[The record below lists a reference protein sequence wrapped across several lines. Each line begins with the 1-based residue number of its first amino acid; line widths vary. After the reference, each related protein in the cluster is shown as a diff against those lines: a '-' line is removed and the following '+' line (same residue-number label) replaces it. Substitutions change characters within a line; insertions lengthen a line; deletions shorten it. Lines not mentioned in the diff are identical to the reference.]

1 MNNNNVDKLFKKVL
15 DHQEHQA
22 PVHSWDNIEKHFS
35 AGKKKRS
42 LIFWWS
48 SGIAAACV
56 LLISFTDLWK
66 IRHEQF
72 GAPYSY
78 NIALLEDKETALNV
92 PVKIYVPVAANTDFV
107 VVNDTQEDIEYR
119 KWLYPIE
126 LQTRSKFVRL
136 SPPLL
141 SLNLKTPPIRKGF
154 IPLTNAENLAIHEA
168 YNKLL
173 TTEISGLSPEKEKEK
188 INLSLSGHIAPVYA
202 SGNYKTIA
210 HNARGY
216 DYGKDQIKGTFNV
229 GGGFKVSLAA
239 TSRLSLQTGINY
251 CRMGQATEENGIYA
265 PRATYGKVKAKVGNF
280 VYTPLGRIKNKAN
293 ATIYRTEGMAALTN
307 TPMNQGTIEQVFG
320 TLEIPLGVKYRL
332 NDNKLRFSVLGGISS
347 SFMVNNNAYL
357 KYNGQKEDMGSTE
370 DIRNFN
376 VATNIGFGIEYP
388 ISRNIKVMLEPDFK
402 YYLRSISSNEEVDF
416 RPYTFTLS
424 TGIGINF

>member
-15 DHQEHQA
+15 DRQEQRVPA
-22 PVHSWDNIEKHFS
+22 HSWDNIEKHFS
-35 AGKKKRS
+35 AKKKKRN

-66 IRHEQF
+66 VRHEQF
-72 GAPYSY
+72 EVPYSY
-78 NIALLEDKETALNV
+78 NIVLLQDKETALNV
-92 PVKIYVPVAANTDFV
+92 PVKVYVPVATNADIV
-107 VVNDTQEDIEYR
+107 VVNDKQNEIKR
-119 KWLYPIE
+119 RNWLYPIE
-126 LQTRSKFVRL
+126 LQARSEFVRL
-136 SPPLL
+136 ATPLL
-141 SLNLKTPPIRKGF
+141 LPSLKTAPIRKGF
-154 IPLTNAENLAIHEA
+154 IPLTNAKNLAMHET

-173 TTEISGLSPEKEKEK
+173 TTEISGSSPEKEKEK

-202 SGNYKTIA
+202 SGNYKTTA

-216 DYGKDQIKGTFNV
+216 DYGKDQIKGIFNV
-229 GGGFKVSLAA
+229 SGGVKVSLAA

-251 CRMGQATEENGIYA
+251 CRMGQATGENGIYA
-265 PRATYGKVKAKVGNF
+265 PRATHGKVKSNVGNF

-293 ATIYRTEGMAALTN
+293 ATIYRTEGMAVLTN

-320 TLEIPLGVKYRL
+320 MLEIPLGVKYRL
-332 NDNKLRFSVLGGISS
+332 NDNKVRFSVLGGISS

-388 ISRNIKVMLEPDFK
+388 VSRNIKVMLEPDFK
-402 YYLRSISSNEEVDF
+402 YYLRSVSSNEEVNF
-416 RPYTFTLS
+416 KPYTFTLS